1 MHKNYS
7 DKKSAILSEE
17 LRKELVYCKRLDEII
32 DDYYEDPDLFQI
44 IDEYPDKL
52 SHSRESVEVLL
63 DAIQSNDSASWELFK
78 KLLYDF
84 NDLLTPEE
92 REHIMEEYYSKF
104 DIPFDG
110 ENDDTE

>member
-32 DDYYEDPDLFQI
+32 DDYYEDPDLFQM

-63 DAIQSNDSASWELFK
+63 DAIQSNDSASQEFYK

-84 NDLLTPEE
+84 SDLLTPEE
-92 REHIMEEYYSKF
+92 AKLITKEYYSKF